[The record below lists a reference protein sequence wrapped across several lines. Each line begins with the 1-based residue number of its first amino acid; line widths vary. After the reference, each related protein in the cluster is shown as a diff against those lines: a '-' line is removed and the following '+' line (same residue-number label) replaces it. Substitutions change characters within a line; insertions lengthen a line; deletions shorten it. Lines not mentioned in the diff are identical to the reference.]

1 MLALQAPAA
10 PFRLALALP
19 VRVTPA
25 KLSSVLARLLAAV
38 AVTSQ
43 LRLAQE
49 MQAKMQNRLDTT
61 TKRTIEENQQMN
73 TELRYQARQTSA
85 LLDENDR
92 LKRQAAAHAN
102 RAIAAATTDAT
113 RISTSQI
120 ADTLLRVGRQALAPP
135 DRRLARPPPWSPSP
149 APLDHA
155 RMCQ

>member
-49 MQAKMQNRLDTT
+49 MQAKV
-61 TKRTIEENQQMN
+61 
-73 TELRYQARQTSA
+73 AS
-85 LLDENDR
+85 
-92 LKRQAAAHAN
+92 
-102 RAIAAATTDAT
+102 
-113 RISTSQI
+113 
-120 ADTLLRVGRQALAPP
+120 
-135 DRRLARPPPWSPSP
+135 
-149 APLDHA
+149 
-155 RMCQ
+155 